1 MINVC
6 HLRLPHCSDMGMH
19 PKCTM
24 FLIET
29 TPRTKELHFVRKPD
43 FRGMLSV
50 DIKLD
55 PRSIVYFNSYRSVN

>member
-1 MINVC
+1 
-6 HLRLPHCSDMGMH
+6 
-19 PKCTM
+19 M

-55 PRSIVYFNSYRSVN
+55 LRSIVYFNSYRSVN